1 MSDDRRIAF
10 ERSALPHL
18 AAVSFLAERICG
30 GAGADAEDLVQEA
43 FLRAW
48 AAFDRF
54 TPGTDAKA
62 WLVTIALNAFR
73 DRMRRKG
80 RDVLSLD
87 AAGKE
92 PEAPAAAPDP
102 APPLD
107 RIADDRLLR
116 ALDALPP
123 AARAVLTLAVI
134 EGLPGPT
141 IARAMG
147 VPEGTVRSLL
157 SRAKSRLRQSLAPAD
172 ESSRP

>member
-10 ERSALPHL
+10 EQSALPHL
-18 AAVSFLAERICG
+18 AALSFLAERLCG

-54 TPGTDAKA
+54 APGTDAKA

-87 AAGKE
+87 AAGEE

-102 APPLD
+102 ALPLD
-107 RIADDRLLR
+107 LIADDRLLR

-123 AARAVLTLAVI
+123 AARAVLALAVI
-134 EGLPGPT
+134 EGLPGPA
-141 IARAMG
+141 IARAMEM
-147 VPEGTVRSLL
+147 PEGTVRSLL
-157 SRAKSRLRQSLAPAD
+157 SRAKALLRRRLSGAPDGA
-172 ESSRP
+172 